1 MNPGPNDFTILTTR
15 GVSIVNFVPNLGT
28 NKGKTIRF
36 LQHGRIAA
44 SFGFSSKNRRQE
56 IERITKK
63 SRTPGK
69 SACLA
74 DEARGYEEALGAPE
88 RVVDVGAERL
98 QLRGEAAVDH
108 RAPARSRHELLHRA
122 HLRPPVHA
130 HLRMARRQPM
140 ERDLAS
146 T

>member
-1 MNPGPNDFTILTTR
+1 MHRAQWRPVARNKYAMQATGGAALATRCPPVVTYAHAGTSARGRGGQGCYLLDEERPG
-15 GVSIVNFVPNLGT
+15 
-28 NKGKTIRF
+28 
-36 LQHGRIAA
+36 
-44 SFGFSSKNRRQE
+44 
-56 IERITKK
+56 
-63 SRTPGK
+63 
-69 SACLA
+69 
-74 DEARGYEEALGAPE
+74 DEAWSAPE